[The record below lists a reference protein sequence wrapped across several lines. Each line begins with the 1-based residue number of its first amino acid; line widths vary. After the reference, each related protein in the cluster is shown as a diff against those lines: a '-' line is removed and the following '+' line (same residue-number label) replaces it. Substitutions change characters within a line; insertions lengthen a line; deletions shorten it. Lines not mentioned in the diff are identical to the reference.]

1 MKFLHGAGPIVRNTS
16 LAGILLLTAAP
27 FTAVGQR
34 SPSPYKDAFIR
45 TTPNP
50 GVRISSGLMVC
61 DEELYNGRWVNRY
74 WAATGQIKPEMHL
87 EGQSS
92 ARSGLAQD
100 AFQLSI
106 EGQNLAGTWKWI
118 KADRQQT
125 KDPDGLLITV
135 EFQSTAR
142 PISIKLHTLVHGGPV
157 MVRWL
162 EITNTGT
169 KPTAI
174 TRVSPWSGILWD
186 SSNYAERIQAGSEP
200 PFEVATTKYEEWGHE
215 GAWEFHPLANA
226 TVSAAGTRGRSGW
239 GHPTFFARNRSTGEW
254 AVASLAWSG
263 NWAMHLTGHS
273 NVRHDSAHDGPE
285 DSVQLSFDLG
295 PAAADPVLRV
305 LDPGETVKS
314 PETHLLLMR
323 GDLDAVIQALHYHV
337 RHYVLPKNIPG
348 REYQVEANHRGYIPD
363 QESEEGIKREI
374 DMASA
379 VGADEFVIDAGWYGP
394 KPNRWV
400 QNVGDWYAGEWLPHD
415 INPIRDYARKKG
427 MLFGLWMEPESIG
440 SASKLRHEHPDWVL
454 TRDGQPL
461 AKGRL
466 LDLANPAVAAW
477 MESEIVR
484 IIQKYDLDMFRIDY
498 NSTAEEGG
506 NRMKDGFLENTQ
518 WRHVET
524 LYAIFDRVRK
534 RFPHVI
540 FQNCA
545 GGGGRL
551 DYGMMQRFQNTELSD
566 WMRGPRELKIL
577 NGMTWVLPPEIL
589 LRTFGT
595 ETSGLEEDWDLSS
608 QLRFVM
614 LCRPIFRGISPSLD
628 ELNPLL
634 GGKIRKDIAEFKE
647 TVRPIMVNGLVY
659 HHTPILPLLEPSPWL
674 VLEYATA
681 DATSAVAG
689 IFRTSQDGDP
699 TFHYF
704 PRGIDFSRTYEV
716 HFGNSGQSV
725 SINGDR
731 LLQDGIPVRL
741 AENLTSEMLTFHAK

>member
-1 MKFLHGAGPIVRNTS
+1 MSVPNRTLLCLIAASLPALAQTS
-16 LAGILLLTAAP
+16 AAHYY
-27 FTAVGQR
+27 R
-34 SPSPYKDAFIR
+34 DAAIR
-45 TTPNP
+45 TGPTP
-50 GVRISSGLMVC
+50 GIRFSSGLMVC

-74 WAATGQIKPEMHL
+74 WTATGQIKPDMHL
-87 EGQSS
+87 EGQS
-92 ARSGLAQD
+92 AERSGLPED
-100 AFQLSI
+100 AFLLGI

-118 KADRQQT
+118 KAEKQEMS
-125 KDPDGLLITV
+125 KPDGLLISV

-142 PISIKLHTLVHGGPV
+142 PISVNMHTLLHGSSV

-186 SSNYAERIQAGSEP
+186 NANSAERIQAGTEA
-200 PFEVATTKYEEWGHE
+200 PFEVATAKYEEWGHE
-215 GAWEFHPLANA
+215 GAWTFDPISTG
-226 TVSAAGTRGRSGW
+226 TVSMAGTRGRSGW
-239 GHPTFFARNRSTGEW
+239 GHPTFFARNRATGEW

-263 NWAMHLTGHS
+263 NWAMHLTGTAD
-273 NVRHDSAHDGPE
+273 VAKE
-285 DSVQLSFDLG
+285 KAQLSFDLG

-305 LDPGETVKS
+305 LEPGETVKS

-323 GDLDAVIQALHYHV
+323 GDLDKVIQTLHEHV
-337 RHYVLPKNIPG
+337 RRFVLPNPVPG

-363 QESEEGIKREI
+363 HESEAGIDREI
-374 DMASA
+374 DIAA
-379 VGADEFVIDAGWYGP
+379 AIGADEFVIDAGWYGP
-394 KPNRWV
+394 EPNRWA
-400 QNVGDWYAGEWLPHD
+400 QNVGDWYAGAWLPND
-415 INPIRDYARKKG
+415 LNPIREYARKKG

-440 SASKLRHEHPDWVL
+440 SAAKLRQQHPDWIL
-454 TRDGQPL
+454 TRNGEPV

-484 IIQKYDLDMFRIDY
+484 VIQKYDLDMFRIDY

-524 LYAIFDRVRK
+524 LYAIFDRIRQ

-551 DYGMMQRFQNTELSD
+551 DYGMMHRFQNTELSD
-566 WMRGPRELKIL
+566 WLRAPRGLKIL

-595 ETSGLEEDWDLSS
+595 ESGGLEEDGDLDT
-608 QLRFVM
+608 QLRTVM
-614 LCRPIFRGISPSLD
+614 LSRPIFRGISPTLAELD
-628 ELNPLL
+628 PIV
-634 GGKIRKDIAEFKE
+634 GDRIRQDVAEFKQ
-647 TVRPIMVNGLVY
+647 TVRPIMANSLVY
-659 HHTPILPLLEPSPWL
+659 HHTPLLPLVQPSPWV
-674 VLEYATA
+674 VLEYTTR
-681 DATSAVAG
+681 DLRSSVVG
-689 IFRTSQDGDP
+689 LFRTSQSGDSV
-699 TFHYF
+699 FHF
-704 PRGIDFSRTYEV
+704 VPRGLDFSRTYNV
-716 HFGNSGQSV
+716 KFGNSGQTV
-725 SINGDR
+725 KIPGDR
-731 LLQDGIPVRL
+731 LLQEGIPVRL
-741 AENLTSEMLTFHAK
+741 SENLTSEMLIFKQE